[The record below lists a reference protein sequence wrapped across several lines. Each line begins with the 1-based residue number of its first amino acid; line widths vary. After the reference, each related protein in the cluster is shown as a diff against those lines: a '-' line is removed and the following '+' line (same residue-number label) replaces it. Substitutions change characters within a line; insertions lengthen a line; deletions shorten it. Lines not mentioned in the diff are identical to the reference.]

1 MEKKKKKSILSCING
16 YKFSTIMSPITV
28 ALEVVMEILIP
39 LVMSDII
46 NIIDFNNKHEAGA
59 TLKLTLLKFLSDVPS
74 QKAAIIA
81 GFILIGFAILSLGF
95 GVLSGIFSA
104 KASCGF
110 AKNLRK
116 EIYYSIQNFSFANID
131 KFSTSSLI
139 TRTTTDVTNVQMS
152 FQMVIR
158 IAVRAPFMLIFAFIM
173 SIVISPKIS
182 MIFVVVVPVLALAL
196 FFIMTKAHPNF
207 KKMFAKYDDLNT
219 VVQENVASART
230 VKAFVREDFETKKFK
245 HSSEEIYK
253 YSVKAEGWLAFNN
266 PFMQAA
272 VYVCFMFVSFMGA
285 KLCAPYTSTFTT
297 GDLNALF
304 TYIMQIL
311 MSLMMLSMII
321 VMITMSKASVERI
334 SAVINE
340 EPTIKNCENP
350 VYTVNDGS
358 IVFDHVDFSY
368 EDSENKLVLSDIN
381 LNIKSGMTVG
391 IVGGTGSAK
400 STLVNLI
407 PRLYDI
413 TSGSLKVGGVEV
425 KDYDIKTL
433 RDEVSVVLQ
442 KNVLF
447 TGTIASN
454 LRWGNEFATEE
465 EIEHA
470 SKLAQADE
478 FVSRFPDKYNSHIEQ
493 GGANVSG
500 GQRQRLCIARALMKH
515 PKILILDDSTSA
527 VDTKTDALI
536 RKAFREEIPDTTKI
550 IIAQRI
556 SSVEDADMIIVLD
569 DGKMVG
575 KGTHKELMKNCEV
588 YKQIASSQMSEA
600 ELAAS
605 LNEEVDKDE

>member
-81 GFILIGFAILSLGF
+81 GFILIGFAILSLCF

-116 EIYYSIQNFSFANID
+116 EIYYSIQDFSFANIY

-219 VVQENVASART
+219 VVQENVAGART

-569 DGKMVG
+569 DGHISGV
-575 KGTHKELMKNCEV
+575 GTHKELLKSNEIYKEV
-588 YKQIASSQMSEA
+588 YTSQVKGAGSH
-600 ELAAS
+600 
-605 LNEEVDKDE
+605 EE

>member
-219 VVQENVASART
+219 VVQENVAGART

-478 FVSRFPDKYNSHIEQ
+478 FVSRFSDKYNSHIEQ

-569 DGKMVG
+569 DGHISGV
-575 KGTHKELMKNCEV
+575 GTHEELLKSNEIYKEV
-588 YKQIASSQMSEA
+588 YTSQVKGAGSH
-600 ELAAS
+600 
-605 LNEEVDKDE
+605 EE

>member
-116 EIYYSIQNFSFANID
+116 EIYYSIQDFSFANID

-219 VVQENVASART
+219 VVQENVAGART

-272 VYVCFMFVSFMGA
+272 VYVCFMFVSFIGA

-569 DGKMVG
+569 DGHISGV
-575 KGTHKELMKNCEV
+575 GTHEELLKSNEIYKEV
-588 YKQIASSQMSEA
+588 YTSQVKGAGSH
-600 ELAAS
+600 
-605 LNEEVDKDE
+605 EE

>member
-219 VVQENVASART
+219 VVQENVAGART

-515 PKILILDDSTSA
+515 PKILIFDDSTSA

-569 DGKMVG
+569 DGHISGV
-575 KGTHKELMKNCEV
+575 GTHEELLKSNEIYKEV
-588 YKQIASSQMSEA
+588 YTSQVKGAGSH
-600 ELAAS
+600 
-605 LNEEVDKDE
+605 EE

>member
-116 EIYYSIQNFSFANID
+116 EIYYSIQDFSFANID

-139 TRTTTDVTNVQMS
+139 TRTTIDVTNVQMS

-219 VVQENVASART
+219 VVQENVAGART

-569 DGKMVG
+569 DGHISGV
-575 KGTHKELMKNCEV
+575 GTHKELLKSNEIYKEV
-588 YKQIASSQMSEA
+588 YTSQVKGAGSH
-600 ELAAS
+600 
-605 LNEEVDKDE
+605 EE

>member
-116 EIYYSIQNFSFANID
+116 EIYYSIQDFSFANID

-158 IAVRAPFMLIFAFIM
+158 IAVRAPFTLIFAFIM

-219 VVQENVASART
+219 VVQENVAGART

-569 DGKMVG
+569 DGHISGV
-575 KGTHKELMKNCEV
+575 GTHEELLKSNEIYKEV
-588 YKQIASSQMSEA
+588 YTSQVKGAGSH
-600 ELAAS
+600 
-605 LNEEVDKDE
+605 EE

>member
-81 GFILIGFAILSLGF
+81 GLILIGFAILSLGF

-116 EIYYSIQNFSFANID
+116 EIYYSIQDFSFANID

-219 VVQENVASART
+219 VVQENVAGART

-569 DGKMVG
+569 DGHISGV
-575 KGTHKELMKNCEV
+575 GTHKELLKSNEIYKEV
-588 YKQIASSQMSEA
+588 YTSQVKGAGSH
-600 ELAAS
+600 
-605 LNEEVDKDE
+605 EE

>member
-219 VVQENVASART
+219 VVQENVAGART

-297 GDLNALF
+297 GDLNVLF

-569 DGKMVG
+569 DGHISGV
-575 KGTHKELMKNCEV
+575 GTHEELLKSNEIYKEV
-588 YKQIASSQMSEA
+588 YTSQVKGAGSH
-600 ELAAS
+600 
-605 LNEEVDKDE
+605 EE

>member
-59 TLKLTLLKFLSDVPS
+59 TLLKLTLLKFLSDVPS

-219 VVQENVASART
+219 VVQENVAGART

-569 DGKMVG
+569 DGHISGV
-575 KGTHKELMKNCEV
+575 GTHEELLKSNEIYKEV
-588 YKQIASSQMSEA
+588 YTSQVKGADSH
-600 ELAAS
+600 
-605 LNEEVDKDE
+605 EE

>member
-116 EIYYSIQNFSFANID
+116 EIYYSIQDFSFANID

-219 VVQENVASART
+219 VVQENVAGART

-311 MSLMMLSMII
+311 MSLMMLSMIV

-569 DGKMVG
+569 DGHISGV
-575 KGTHKELMKNCEV
+575 GTHEELLKSNEIYKEV
-588 YKQIASSQMSEA
+588 YTSQVKGAGSH
-600 ELAAS
+600 
-605 LNEEVDKDE
+605 EE

>member
-116 EIYYSIQNFSFANID
+116 EIYYSIQDFSFANID

-219 VVQENVASART
+219 VVQENVAGART

-569 DGKMVG
+569 DGHISGV
-575 KGTHKELMKNCEV
+575 GTHEELLKGNEIYKEV
-588 YKQIASSQMSEA
+588 YTSQVKGAGSH
-600 ELAAS
+600 
-605 LNEEVDKDE
+605 EE

>member
-28 ALEVVMEILIP
+28 ALEVGMEILIP

-116 EIYYSIQNFSFANID
+116 EIYYSIQDFSFANID

-219 VVQENVASART
+219 VVQENVAGART

-569 DGKMVG
+569 DGHISGV
-575 KGTHKELMKNCEV
+575 GTHEELLKSNEIYKEV
-588 YKQIASSQMSEA
+588 YTSQVKGAGSH
-600 ELAAS
+600 
-605 LNEEVDKDE
+605 EE

>member
-116 EIYYSIQNFSFANID
+116 EIYYSIQDFSFANID

-219 VVQENVASART
+219 VVQENVAGART

-321 VMITMSKASVERI
+321 AMITMSKASVERI

-569 DGKMVG
+569 DGHISGV
-575 KGTHKELMKNCEV
+575 GTHKELLKSNEIYKEV
-588 YKQIASSQMSEA
+588 YTSQVKGAGSH
-600 ELAAS
+600 
-605 LNEEVDKDE
+605 EE

>member
-81 GFILIGFAILSLGF
+81 GFILIGFAILSLCF

-116 EIYYSIQNFSFANID
+116 EIYYSIQDFSFANID

-219 VVQENVASART
+219 VVQENVAGART

-550 IIAQRI
+550 IISQRI

-569 DGKMVG
+569 DGHISGV
-575 KGTHKELMKNCEV
+575 GTHKELLKSNEIYKEV
-588 YKQIASSQMSEA
+588 YTSQVKGAGSH
-600 ELAAS
+600 
-605 LNEEVDKDE
+605 EE

>member
-219 VVQENVASART
+219 VVQENVAGART

-311 MSLMMLSMII
+311 MCLMMLSMII

-465 EIEHA
+465 EIEYA

-569 DGKMVG
+569 DGHISGV
-575 KGTHKELMKNCEV
+575 GTHKELLKSNEIYKEV
-588 YKQIASSQMSEA
+588 YTSQVKGAGSH
-600 ELAAS
+600 
-605 LNEEVDKDE
+605 EE

>member
-95 GVLSGIFSA
+95 GVVSGIFSA

-116 EIYYSIQNFSFANID
+116 EIYYSIQDFSFANID

-219 VVQENVASART
+219 VVQENVAGART

-569 DGKMVG
+569 DGHISGV
-575 KGTHKELMKNCEV
+575 GTHKELLKSNEIYKEV
-588 YKQIASSQMSEA
+588 YTSQVKGAGSH
-600 ELAAS
+600 
-605 LNEEVDKDE
+605 EE

>member
-1 MEKKKKKSILSCING
+1 MKKKKKKSILSCING

-116 EIYYSIQNFSFANID
+116 EIYYSIQDFSFANID

-219 VVQENVASART
+219 VVQENVAGART

-569 DGKMVG
+569 DGHISGV
-575 KGTHKELMKNCEV
+575 GTHKELLKSNEIYKEV
-588 YKQIASSQMSEA
+588 YTSQVKGAGSH
-600 ELAAS
+600 
-605 LNEEVDKDE
+605 EE

>member
-219 VVQENVASART
+219 VVQENVAGART
-230 VKAFVREDFETKKFK
+230 VKAFVREGFETKKFK

-569 DGKMVG
+569 DGHISGV
-575 KGTHKELMKNCEV
+575 GTHKELLKSNEIYKEV
-588 YKQIASSQMSEA
+588 YTSQVKGAGSH
-600 ELAAS
+600 
-605 LNEEVDKDE
+605 EE

>member
-1 MEKKKKKSILSCING
+1 MEKKKEKSILSCING

-116 EIYYSIQNFSFANID
+116 EIYYSIQDFSFANID

-219 VVQENVASART
+219 VVQENVAGART

-311 MSLMMLSMII
+311 MSLTMLSMII

-569 DGKMVG
+569 DGHISGV
-575 KGTHKELMKNCEV
+575 GTHKELLKSNEIYKEV
-588 YKQIASSQMSEA
+588 YTSQVKGAGSH
-600 ELAAS
+600 
-605 LNEEVDKDE
+605 EE

>member
-59 TLKLTLLKFLSDVPS
+59 TLKLTLLKFLSYVPS

-116 EIYYSIQNFSFANID
+116 EIYYSIQDFSFANID

-219 VVQENVASART
+219 VVQENVAGART

-569 DGKMVG
+569 DGHISGV
-575 KGTHKELMKNCEV
+575 GTHKELLKSNEIYKEV
-588 YKQIASSQMSEA
+588 YTSQVKGAGSH
-600 ELAAS
+600 
-605 LNEEVDKDE
+605 EE

>member
-116 EIYYSIQNFSFANID
+116 EIYYSIQDFSFANID

-196 FFIMTKAHPNF
+196 FFIMTKAYPNF

-219 VVQENVASART
+219 VVQENVAGART

-569 DGKMVG
+569 DGHISGV
-575 KGTHKELMKNCEV
+575 GTHKELLKSNEIYKEV
-588 YKQIASSQMSEA
+588 YTSQVKGAGSH
-600 ELAAS
+600 
-605 LNEEVDKDE
+605 EE

>member
-219 VVQENVASART
+219 VVQENVAGART

-311 MSLMMLSMII
+311 MCLMMLSMII

-465 EIEHA
+465 EIEYA

-569 DGKMVG
+569 DGHISGV
-575 KGTHKELMKNCEV
+575 GTHEELLKSNEIYKEV
-588 YKQIASSQMSEA
+588 YTSQVKGAGSH
-600 ELAAS
+600 
-605 LNEEVDKDE
+605 EE

>member
-116 EIYYSIQNFSFANID
+116 EIYYSIQDFSFANID

-158 IAVRAPFMLIFAFIM
+158 IAVRAPFMLIFASIM

-219 VVQENVASART
+219 VVQENVAGART

-569 DGKMVG
+569 DGHISGV
-575 KGTHKELMKNCEV
+575 GTHKELLKSNEIYKEV
-588 YKQIASSQMSEA
+588 YTSQVKGAGSH
-600 ELAAS
+600 
-605 LNEEVDKDE
+605 EE

>member
-116 EIYYSIQNFSFANID
+116 EIYYSIQDFSFANID

-219 VVQENVASART
+219 VVQENVAGART

-253 YSVKAEGWLAFNN
+253 YSYKAEGWLAFNN

-569 DGKMVG
+569 DGHISGV
-575 KGTHKELMKNCEV
+575 GTHEELLKSNEIYKEV
-588 YKQIASSQMSEA
+588 YTSQVKGAGSH
-600 ELAAS
+600 
-605 LNEEVDKDE
+605 EE

>member
-116 EIYYSIQNFSFANID
+116 EIYYSIQDFSFANID

-219 VVQENVASART
+219 VVQENVAGART

-556 SSVEDADMIIVLD
+556 SSVEDADMIIVLY
-569 DGKMVG
+569 DGHISGV
-575 KGTHKELMKNCEV
+575 GTHEELLKSNEIYKEV
-588 YKQIASSQMSEA
+588 YTSQVKGAGSH
-600 ELAAS
+600 
-605 LNEEVDKDE
+605 EE

>member
-74 QKAAIIA
+74 QKAAIIV

-182 MIFVVVVPVLALAL
+182 MIFVVVVTVLALAL

-219 VVQENVASART
+219 VVQENVAGART

-311 MSLMMLSMII
+311 MCLMMLSMII

-368 EDSENKLVLSDIN
+368 EDSEHKLVLSDIN

-569 DGKMVG
+569 DGHISGV
-575 KGTHKELMKNCEV
+575 GTHEELLKSNEIYKEV
-588 YKQIASSQMSEA
+588 YTSQVKGAGSH
-600 ELAAS
+600 
-605 LNEEVDKDE
+605 EE

>member
-116 EIYYSIQNFSFANID
+116 EIYYSIQDFSFANID

-219 VVQENVASART
+219 VVQENVAGART

-569 DGKMVG
+569 DGHISGV
-575 KGTHKELMKNCEV
+575 GTHEELLKSNEIYKEV
-588 YKQIASSQMSEA
+588 YT
-600 ELAAS
+600 LS
-605 LNEEVDKDE
+605 LIHI

>member
-28 ALEVVMEILIP
+28 GLEVVMEILIP

-116 EIYYSIQNFSFANID
+116 EIYYSIQDFSFANID

-219 VVQENVASART
+219 VVQENVAGART

-569 DGKMVG
+569 DGHISGV
-575 KGTHKELMKNCEV
+575 GTHKELLKSNEIYKEV
-588 YKQIASSQMSEA
+588 YTSQVKGAGSH
-600 ELAAS
+600 
-605 LNEEVDKDE
+605 EE

>member
-219 VVQENVASART
+219 VVQENVAGART

-569 DGKMVG
+569 DGHISAV
-575 KGTHKELMKNCEV
+575 GTHEELLKSNEIYKEV
-588 YKQIASSQMSEA
+588 YTSQVKGAGSH
-600 ELAAS
+600 
-605 LNEEVDKDE
+605 EE

>member
-116 EIYYSIQNFSFANID
+116 EIYYSIQDFSFANID

-219 VVQENVASART
+219 VVQENVAGART

-569 DGKMVG
+569 DGHISGVG
-575 KGTHKELMKNCEV
+575 IHEELLKSNEIYKEVYTSQVKGAGTH
-588 YKQIASSQMSEA
+588 
-600 ELAAS
+600 
-605 LNEEVDKDE
+605 EE

>member
-116 EIYYSIQNFSFANID
+116 EIYYSIQDFSFANID

-158 IAVRAPFMLIFAFIM
+158 IALRAPFMLIFAFIM

-219 VVQENVASART
+219 VVQENVAGART

-569 DGKMVG
+569 DGHISGV
-575 KGTHKELMKNCEV
+575 GTHEELLKSNEIYKEV
-588 YKQIASSQMSEA
+588 YTSQVKGAGSH
-600 ELAAS
+600 
-605 LNEEVDKDE
+605 EE

>member
-116 EIYYSIQNFSFANID
+116 EIYYSIQDFSFANID

-219 VVQENVASART
+219 VVQENVAGART

-493 GGANVSG
+493 GGVNVSG

-569 DGKMVG
+569 DGHISGV
-575 KGTHKELMKNCEV
+575 GTHEELLKSNEIYKEV
-588 YKQIASSQMSEA
+588 YTSQVKGAGSH
-600 ELAAS
+600 
-605 LNEEVDKDE
+605 EE

>member
-116 EIYYSIQNFSFANID
+116 EIYYSIQDFSFANID

-158 IAVRAPFMLIFAFIM
+158 IAVRAPFMLIFTFIM

-219 VVQENVASART
+219 VVQENVAGART

-311 MSLMMLSMII
+311 MSLMMLSVII

-569 DGKMVG
+569 DGHISGV
-575 KGTHKELMKNCEV
+575 GTHEELLKSNEIYKEV
-588 YKQIASSQMSEA
+588 YTSQVKGAGSH
-600 ELAAS
+600 
-605 LNEEVDKDE
+605 EE

>member
-81 GFILIGFAILSLGF
+81 GFILIGFAILSLCF

-219 VVQENVASART
+219 VVQENVAGART

-493 GGANVSG
+493 GGSNVSG

-569 DGKMVG
+569 DGHISGV
-575 KGTHKELMKNCEV
+575 GTHEELLKNNEIYKEV
-588 YKQIASSQMSEA
+588 YTSQVKGAGSH
-600 ELAAS
+600 
-605 LNEEVDKDE
+605 EE

>member
-16 YKFSTIMSPITV
+16 YKFFTIMSPITV

-116 EIYYSIQNFSFANID
+116 EIYYSIQDFSFANID

-219 VVQENVASART
+219 VVQENVAGART

-569 DGKMVG
+569 DGHISGV
-575 KGTHKELMKNCEV
+575 GTHKELLKSNEIYKEV
-588 YKQIASSQMSEA
+588 YTSQVKGAGSH
-600 ELAAS
+600 
-605 LNEEVDKDE
+605 EE

>member
-116 EIYYSIQNFSFANID
+116 EIYYSIQDFSFANID

-219 VVQENVASART
+219 VVQENVAGART

-500 GQRQRLCIARALMKH
+500 GQRQRLCIARALMKY

-569 DGKMVG
+569 DGHISGV
-575 KGTHKELMKNCEV
+575 GTHKELLKSNEIYKEV
-588 YKQIASSQMSEA
+588 YTSQVKGAGSH
-600 ELAAS
+600 
-605 LNEEVDKDE
+605 EE

>member
-116 EIYYSIQNFSFANID
+116 EIYYSIQDFSFANID

-219 VVQENVASART
+219 VVQENVAGART

-321 VMITMSKASVERI
+321 VMITMSKASAERI

-569 DGKMVG
+569 DGHISGV
-575 KGTHKELMKNCEV
+575 GTHEELLKSNEIYKEV
-588 YKQIASSQMSEA
+588 YTSQVKGAGSH
-600 ELAAS
+600 
-605 LNEEVDKDE
+605 EE

>member
-59 TLKLTLLKFLSDVPS
+59 TLKITLLKFLSDVPS

-116 EIYYSIQNFSFANID
+116 EIYYSIQDFSFANID

-219 VVQENVASART
+219 VVQENVAGART

-334 SAVINE
+334 CAVINE

-569 DGKMVG
+569 DGHISGV
-575 KGTHKELMKNCEV
+575 GTHKELLKSNEIYKEV
-588 YKQIASSQMSEA
+588 YTSQVKGAGSH
-600 ELAAS
+600 
-605 LNEEVDKDE
+605 EE

>member
-81 GFILIGFAILSLGF
+81 GFILIGFAILLLGF

-116 EIYYSIQNFSFANID
+116 EIYYSIQDFSFANID

-219 VVQENVASART
+219 VVQENVAGART

-321 VMITMSKASVERI
+321 IMITMSKASVERI

-569 DGKMVG
+569 DGHISGV
-575 KGTHKELMKNCEV
+575 GTHKELLKSNEIYKEV
-588 YKQIASSQMSEA
+588 YTSQVKGAGSH
-600 ELAAS
+600 
-605 LNEEVDKDE
+605 EE

>member
-116 EIYYSIQNFSFANID
+116 EIYYSIQDFSFANID

-182 MIFVVVVPVLALAL
+182 MIFVVVMPVLALAL

-219 VVQENVASART
+219 VVQENVAGART

-470 SKLAQADE
+470 SRLAQADE

-569 DGKMVG
+569 DGHISGV
-575 KGTHKELMKNCEV
+575 GTHKELLKSNEIYKEV
-588 YKQIASSQMSEA
+588 YTSQVKGAGSH
-600 ELAAS
+600 
-605 LNEEVDKDE
+605 EE